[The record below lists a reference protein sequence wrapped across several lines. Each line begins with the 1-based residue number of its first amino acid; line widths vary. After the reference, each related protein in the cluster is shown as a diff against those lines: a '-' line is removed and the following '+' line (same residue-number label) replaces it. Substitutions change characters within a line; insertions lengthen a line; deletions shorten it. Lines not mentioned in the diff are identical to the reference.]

1 MAWIYN
7 KNAERN
13 NIQKKEVFSMSIKL
27 ICIDMDG
34 TLLMDQQNV
43 AEEDK
48 KAIKEAVKREQ

>member
-1 MAWIYN
+1 
-7 KNAERN
+7 
-13 NIQKKEVFSMSIKL
+13 MSIKL

-48 KAIKEAVKREQ
+48 KAIKEAVEREQ